1 MDAGDPRL
9 IESGQ
14 EILDEGECVRL
25 LHTARIGR
33 IVVTLGEL
41 AAVFPVNYVMLG
53 SDIFFFTGPGVK
65 LNAALDSAEVTFE
78 TDEIDV
84 ANRIGWSVLA
94 TGRGAHRRHSA
105 VQGRGVG
112 PVPVGGR
119 ESSPPGAHPPDLPLR
134 STNPGLNRSVWISC
148 PGGRRRL
155 GCRGWPTA
163 RRRAAPSDRIR

>member
-94 TGRGAHRRHSA
+94 TGRGSAPTALSGPGSRRWACSRGRPGIVPTWCASA
-105 VQGRGVG
+105 R
-112 PVPVGGR
+112 P
-119 ESSPPGAHPPDLPLR
+119 SSPVDESWAEPLR
-134 STNPGLNRSVWISC
+134 LDQLSRGSSSTRMS
-148 PGGRRRL
+148 RL
-155 GCRGWPTA
+155 ANSAT
-163 RRRAAPSDRIR
+163 PSGTI